1 MGLDELLNELLEKVA
16 SYNAEAVSKVK
27 EAYLFAY
34 EAHINQK
41 RESGEP
47 YIVHPLAVALN
58 LTDFYAD
65 EATLCAGLL
74 HDVVEDT
81 PVTLNDIENSFGHEV
96 AHLVLGVTKI
106 SNMHFST
113 KDEATNANIRRLINS
128 LDDDVRIMI
137 IKLCDRLHNMRTLK
151 FKREDKRI
159 RSANETLHI
168 FIPIAYFMGAFRLKC
183 ELEDICL
190 SYLENDKYEMLK
202 QKEKEILADYQE
214 CIETTKVEIEK
225 LFKENNV
232 SYDARVK
239 VLNVYHIYEKI
250 NKGHKLTDLHDLVN
264 FKIIVGSLDE
274 CYRVLGLIHRL
285 YTPMNNKFKDY
296 IALPKT
302 NMYKSIH
309 TTVFGPCNKILQFQ
323 IKTQEMD
330 EVNTIG
336 LAAYFKQIGDGAVER
351 MQEELKSNYQF
362 FNVIQD
368 LNDDVL
374 SDEDFIDRVK
384 KEIFTSNIYVYT
396 LSGQVIELPAGSTVI
411 DFAYKIHTDIGNHLF
426 KAYING
432 KQVKVTH
439 KLNNKDRILLI
450 SKETAHPDEN
460 WLDHVVTSTAKRRIK
475 EYFK

>member
-168 FIPIAYFMGAFRLKC
+168 FIPIAYFMGAFRLK
-183 ELEDICL
+183 
-190 SYLENDKYEMLK
+190 
-202 QKEKEILADYQE
+202 
-214 CIETTKVEIEK
+214 
-225 LFKENNV
+225 
-232 SYDARVK
+232 
-239 VLNVYHIYEKI
+239 
-250 NKGHKLTDLHDLVN
+250 
-264 FKIIVGSLDE
+264 
-274 CYRVLGLIHRL
+274 
-285 YTPMNNKFKDY
+285 
-296 IALPKT
+296 
-302 NMYKSIH
+302 
-309 TTVFGPCNKILQFQ
+309 
-323 IKTQEMD
+323 
-330 EVNTIG
+330 
-336 LAAYFKQIGDGAVER
+336 
-351 MQEELKSNYQF
+351 
-362 FNVIQD
+362 
-368 LNDDVL
+368 
-374 SDEDFIDRVK
+374 
-384 KEIFTSNIYVYT
+384 
-396 LSGQVIELPAGSTVI
+396 
-411 DFAYKIHTDIGNHLF
+411 
-426 KAYING
+426 
-432 KQVKVTH
+432 
-439 KLNNKDRILLI
+439 
-450 SKETAHPDEN
+450 
-460 WLDHVVTSTAKRRIK
+460 
-475 EYFK
+475 